1 MTLDIFCFDV
11 PLIFSFA
18 FHNAFICLIYLMF
31 TLRLA
36 RVLPAQDD
44 KSLPFSIRFASWLQ
58 TIELVSIDRTRPA
71 IS

>member
-1 MTLDIFCFDV
+1 MTRLDIRCFDI
-11 PLIFSFA
+11 PLVLSFA
-18 FHNAFICLIYLMF
+18 HNAFICLIYLTL

-36 RVLPAQDD
+36 HALPAQDD

-58 TIELVSIDRTRPA
+58 TIELVSIDRTRLA